1 MELWGQNCHAKIRV
15 LRPSQNFARMT
26 NTISSIRAVNIRM
39 TTPGGG
45 VYSTSVPYF
54 IRNKGIR
61 KSQILTTLNFV
72 TKVLHFM
79 LHFILVEAKCF
90 ATMQRAIKKR
100 NTTMQT
106 GSSEDEIHKTVS
118 SFINCRQSARSAV
131 MPRHLTQ
138 DQPTTL
144 YCMRTKQRTAMQL
157 EYIAGWLHWGKNE
170 E

>member
-1 MELWGQNCHAKIRV
+1 MSHGSNKSFATSGYTISKLYRLRNRQCKQHSTTNCNRWWMELWGQNCHAKIRV

-100 NTTMQT
+100 NITMQT
-106 GSSEDEIHKTVS
+106 GSSEDEIH
-118 SFINCRQSARSAV
+118 
-131 MPRHLTQ
+131 
-138 DQPTTL
+138 
-144 YCMRTKQRTAMQL
+144 
-157 EYIAGWLHWGKNE
+157 
-170 E
+170 